1 MKKKRKSFRKEHSI
15 HEQKEE
21 KQQSGKPVLAPDSP
35 ATEKQKNLLR
45 LAVDKKWLDPNPF
58 IQNYSKWENLTA
70 AEADKLL
77 ASIPP
82 ERLGILERELKEKS
96 RNLRN
101 EHTIARSIGRGIEDE
116 LKQFGHTI
124 DGGL

>member
-1 MKKKRKSFRKEHSI
+1 MKKKRKSFRKEHRI

-21 KQQSGKPVLAPDSP
+21 KHQSGKPVLAPDSP

-82 ERLGILERELKEKS
+82 ERLGYLEKELNERSRRPGKE
-96 RNLRN
+96 
-101 EHTIARSIGRGIEDE
+101 HIIARSIGRGFEDE
-116 LKQFGHTI
+116 LKQVGHTI
-124 DGGL
+124 DGVF

>member
-1 MKKKRKSFRKEHSI
+1 MSTFNSKRYTHGQSAENCLPGKSALVPE
-15 HEQKEE
+15 
-21 KQQSGKPVLAPDSP
+21 SP
-35 ATEKQKNLLR
+35 ATEKQKKLLR
-45 LAVDKKWLDPNPF
+45 LAIDKKWLAPNPF

>member
-1 MKKKRKSFRKEHSI
+1 MLVSQVAGFIFQLSFE
-15 HEQKEE
+15 
-21 KQQSGKPVLAPDSP
+21 
-35 ATEKQKNLLR
+35 
-45 LAVDKKWLDPNPF
+45 DPNPF

-82 ERLGILERELKEKS
+82 ERLGILERELKDKS